1 MRNSICR
8 ALMAK
13 LDKHGDKYQEAMI
26 PAQWDV
32 CNIST
37 VFCRIHSPPQIDAPP
52 QIFGSHT

>member
-1 MRNSICR
+1 MCNSICR

-32 CNIST
+32 CNISIRKRNIRKEKRKNI
-37 VFCRIHSPPQIDAPP
+37 VEY
-52 QIFGSHT
+52 